1 MESIGSLINFIT
13 NWRSNHTYT
22 IRADGSLSESSLF
35 DLLTGINERIGK
47 HVMKR
52 STLRK
57 NHLAYAII

>member
-1 MESIGSLINFIT
+1 MESIDSLINFVT

-22 IRADGSLSESSLF
+22 TRADGSLSESSLF

-47 HVMKR
+47 HVTKR

>member
-1 MESIGSLINFIT
+1 MESINSLINFIT
-13 NWRSNHTYT
+13 DWRSNHTYT
-22 IRADGSLSESSLF
+22 TKADGSLTESSLF